1 MKNSKGITLVALV
14 VTIIVLLIL
23 AGVSLSLVAGGDGI
37 ITRASNAADT
47 NYEKSA
53 QEAAE
58 LLIANAS
65 AEYYEYVYAG
75 GTPSFTVVAG
85 TDDVS
90 LPAYVAAYITKKPA
104 TAVSGGTLSVDGNVI
119 TLTVT
124 QTGNQFT
131 ATWTGTELGD
141 WTKV

>member
-47 NYEKSA
+47 NYDKSA

-75 GTPSFTVVAG
+75 GTASFTI
-85 TDDVS
+85 DDNTEYT
-90 LPAYVAAYITKKPA
+90 LPSYVAAYINAHDT
-104 TAVSGGTLSVDGNVI
+104 VNGGTLSATASNI
-119 TLTVT
+119 TLTVS
-124 QTGNQFT
+124 QTGNHFK
-131 ATWTGTELGD
+131 ATWDGTKLGD
-141 WTKV
+141 WTKVNN

>member
-85 TDDVS
+85 TEYT
-90 LPAYVAAYITKKPA
+90 LPSYVAAYINAHNT
-104 TAVSGGTLSVDGNVI
+104 VNGGTLSATASNI
-119 TLTVT
+119 TLTVS
-124 QTGNQFT
+124 QTGNKFT
-131 ATWTGTELGD
+131 ATWDGTKLGD
-141 WTKV
+141 WKPAN